1 MSWRSR
7 SLNLANYSSVATSP
21 DPIPLSALQHWQY
34 CPRQCGLIHLEQV
47 FDENVHTLR
56 GQAVHAKVDK
66 PGVETAKGVRVER
79 AMPLWQDDLGLVG
92 KADVVEFLP
101 GGVPYP
107 VEYKHGS
114 RNKAADIAACDDIQ
128 LAAQAMCL
136 EHMLGKPVHEGALYY
151 ATSKRRRVVAITAAL
166 REDVDWTTQ
175 AIRKMLASAVLPPV
189 LPAERAASRCKAC
202 SLIDRCQPQAT
213 PAGLAQARA
222 RLFDPDV

>member
-1 MSWRSR
+1 MET
-7 SLNLANYSSVATSP
+7 V

-47 FDENVHTLR
+47 FDDNVHTLR
-56 GQAVHAKVDK
+56 GQAVHAKADQ

-79 AMPLWQDDLGLVG
+79 ALPLWHDALGLIG
-92 KADVVEFLP
+92 KSDVVEFLA

-136 EHMLGKPVHEGALYY
+136 ESMTGKPVNEGALYY
-151 ATSKRRRVVAITAAL
+151 ATSKRRRVVPITMQLKA
-166 REDVDWTTQ
+166 DVAQTAE
-175 AIRKMLASAVLPPV
+175 AIRQMLASGKLPPP
-189 LPAERAASRCKAC
+189 LIGEQAARRCKAC
-202 SLIDRCQPQAT
+202 SLQERCQPQAT
-213 PAGLAQARA
+213 HAGLVSARA
-222 RLFDPDV
+222 ALFDPDA